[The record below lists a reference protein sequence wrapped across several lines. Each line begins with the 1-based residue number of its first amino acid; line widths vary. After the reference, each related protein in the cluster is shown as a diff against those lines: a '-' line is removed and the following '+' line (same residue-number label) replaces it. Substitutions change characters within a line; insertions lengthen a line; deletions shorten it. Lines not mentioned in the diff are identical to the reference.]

1 MKSGLSASVKTRVT
15 TMWVFLSVNTG
26 NEAHLMKSVYSG
38 DADQLSLQKRLL
50 LNNFS
55 PGYMILSLKE
65 A

>member
-1 MKSGLSASVKTRVT
+1 
-15 TMWVFLSVNTG
+15 MWVFLSVNTG